1 MRAVTLN
8 IEQDIKAVSGTV
20 DLVLNAVQMQHSVN
34 EQTLFELKV
43 ILNELIVNSL
53 CHGNQC
59 SVNKKAYVSFK
70 LVSDILFISVKDEG
84 QGFNH
89 DLEMDTLNKYI
100 QNTNK
105 EFCEHGRG
113 LVIVK
118 MLCDKVKFNRC
129 GNRVIVMKNLN

>member
-1 MRAVTLN
+1 MKAVTLN
-8 IEQDIKAVSGTV
+8 IGQDIKAISSTV

-59 SVNKKAYVSFK
+59 NMQKKTYVSFK
-70 LVSDILFISVKDEG
+70 LVNDILFISIKDEG
-84 QGFNH
+84 EGFNH
-89 DLEMDTLNKYI
+89 DFEMRSLDEYI
-100 QNTNK
+100 ENTNR

-118 MLCDKVKFNRC
+118 MLCDKIKFNRC